1 MRIIALD
8 VHRTFAQV
16 AVLEDGKIRNAGRID
31 LDHSRLLQFAKT
43 LKPDDE
49 IIIEATGNTNVIVR
63 LLSPFVG
70 RVAIAN
76 PILVRAIAW
85 AKVKTDKIDAAVLA
99 KLHASGFLPEVWMPD
114 EETETRRRVVA
125 ERAQLV
131 SQITRLKNRIQSVL
145 HANLIPPYKGILFS
159 QRGRT
164 WLTAQPLPEDQR
176 RVILRHAGELDRLGA
191 ELAEVDKSLAQRALE
206 EPRVK
211 RLMTIT
217 GVNATVAMSVL
228 AAIGD
233 IRRFSSQEKLVS
245 YFGTQSSGPAIRR
258 QTGLSR
264 PHHETRSSPC
274 AINAR
279 RSGLGYFWRTRPAA
293 CILHPD
299 QRQARQTCRCCGD
312 RAQAGGRRLAYADQG
327 RGLHLEPSGAPAV
340 ETSETRAQSRSSV
353 SPRRPSERIGRRLQ
367 QQVSARQR
375 ARGDRQCRG
384 RIPPVRCELE
394 TAIAKGALGRPK

>member
-1 MRIIALD
+1 M
-8 VHRTFAQV
+8 

-245 YFGTQSSGPAIRR
+245 YLDSILGSGNPATNRPITAASRNKVEPMRDQCSSKRPGLFLAHPARCVHSSSGSETSAANMS
-258 QTGLSR
+258 LLWR
-264 PHHETRSSPC
+264 PRASWRSS
-274 AINAR
+274 
-279 RSGLGYFWRTRPAA
+279 SGI
-293 CILHPD
+293 C
-299 QRQARQTCRCCGD
+299 
-312 RAQAGGRRLAYADQG
+312 
-327 RGLHLEPSGAPAV
+327 
-340 ETSETRAQSRSSV
+340 
-353 SPRRPSERIGRRLQ
+353 
-367 QQVSARQR
+367 
-375 ARGDRQCRG
+375 
-384 RIPPVRCELE
+384 
-394 TAIAKGALGRPK
+394 